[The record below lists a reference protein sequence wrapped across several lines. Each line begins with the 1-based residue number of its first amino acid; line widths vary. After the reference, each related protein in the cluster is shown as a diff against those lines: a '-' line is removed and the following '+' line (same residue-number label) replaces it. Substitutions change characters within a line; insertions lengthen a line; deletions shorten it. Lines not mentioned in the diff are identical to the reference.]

1 MDTENNRWV
10 LVPIFTER
18 ESEDEFIAK
27 LKELDKLVLL
37 FVIDQGRLGEVPAA
51 FVGSRIKK
59 AEAVMDEIKQKLP
72 ETLTINDYVEWGN
85 WIEKLENISRLE
97 KVSKVLM
104 IECELT
110 ERFRPLLKTKNI
122 EFEVFRFE
130 D

>member
-1 MDTENNRWV
+1 MENERWM
-10 LVPIFTER
+10 LVPILTER
-18 ESEDEFIAK
+18 ESEAEFVNR

-37 FVIDQGRLGEVPAA
+37 FVIDQGRLGEVPAG

-59 AEAVMDEIKQKLP
+59 AESVMDEIKQKLP
-72 ETLTINDYVEWGN
+72 EKLTVNDYVEWGN
-85 WIEKLENISRLE
+85 WIEKLENISKLE
-97 KVSKVLM
+97 NVSKVLM
-104 IECELT
+104 IECELA